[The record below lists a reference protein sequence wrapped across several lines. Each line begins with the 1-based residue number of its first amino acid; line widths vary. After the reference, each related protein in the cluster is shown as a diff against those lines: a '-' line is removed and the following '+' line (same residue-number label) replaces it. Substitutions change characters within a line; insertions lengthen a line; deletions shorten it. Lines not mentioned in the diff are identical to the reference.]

1 MSATSLAYA
10 EPVDVGYAPRPR
22 YSAYVRPAPPLE
34 PPYDPP
40 EGPGYGQ
47 LRVVDFTPPAPPL
60 PFERPAPRKT
70 ELGEDFWGPQPTGRG
85 ALPDPRPFAAKFLQ
99 AAMETLVGRRAPG
112 QLQHWTSPRCY
123 ADLMD
128 DRRHPAPHRAIAPT
142 VTSVHVSEPAD
153 GVAEVAAVVRRNGR
167 FHAVAARLE
176 GVDGRWRC
184 VQLQLRK
191 DELL

>member
-1 MSATSLAYA
+1 MSATNLAYA
-10 EPVDVGYAPRPR
+10 EPVDVGYTPRRR

-47 LRVVDFTPPAPPL
+47 LRVVDFAPPAPPL

-70 ELGEDFWGPQPTGRG
+70 ELGEDFWGPQPTDRG
-85 ALPDPRPFAAKFLQ
+85 ALPDPRPLAAKFLQ
-99 AAMETLVGRRAPG
+99 ATMEALAGRRAAG
-112 QLQHWTSPRCY
+112 QLQNWASPALY
-123 ADLMD
+123 ADLMRA
-128 DRRHPAPHRAIAPT
+128 RRHPASRRAAAPT

-153 GVAEVAAVVRRNGR
+153 GVAEVAAVVRRDSR
-167 FHAVAARLE
+167 FHAVSARLE

-184 VQLQLRK
+184 VQLQVGK
-191 DELL
+191 GLL

>member
-1 MSATSLAYA
+1 MSTTNLAYA
-10 EPVDVGYAPRPR
+10 EPADVGYAPRPR

-47 LRVVDFTPPAPPL
+47 LQVVDFHPPAPPL

-70 ELGEDFWGPQPTGRG
+70 ELGEDFWGPQPTARG
-85 ALPDPRPFAAKFLQ
+85 ALPDPRPVAAKLLQ
-99 AAMETLVGRRAPG
+99 AMMEALAGRRSAG
-112 QLQHWTSPRCY
+112 QLQHWTSPALY
-123 ADLMD
+123 VDLMRA
-128 DRRHPAPHRAIAPT
+128 RRHPASRRAAAPK

-153 GVAEVAAVVRRNGR
+153 GVAEVAAVVRRGSR

-184 VQLQLRK
+184 VQLQVAQG
-191 DELL
+191 LL